1 MNDVIIL
8 KNAGIYQKKHL
19 IINEINFS
27 LGAGEFC
34 YLIGKTGAGKSSLI
48 KTLYGELPLSKGIGE
63 VVGFDLRSLTRK
75 SIPTLRRKLGIVFQD
90 FNLFMDRS
98 VYQNLSFVLKATD
111 WKDKFAIEER
121 IAEVLTDVGILHK
134 INEMPHRLSGGEQ
147 QRLVIARALLNKP
160 SLILA
165 DEATGNL
172 DPYSSHEIM
181 TLIRN
186 LVVKNHT
193 AILFATHDHRIIQKF
208 PSRVFEISEGHL
220 AEKIESN

>member
-8 KNAGIYQKKHL
+8 KNAGVYQKKNL
-19 IINEINFS
+19 IIDEINFS

-48 KTLYGELPLSKGIGE
+48 KTLYGELPLQKGMGE
-63 VVGFDLRSLTRK
+63 VVGFDLNSLHTK
-75 SIPTLRRKLGIVFQD
+75 NIPALRRKLGIVFQD

-111 WKDKFAIEER
+111 WKNKDEIEQR
-121 IAEVLTDVGILHK
+121 IKEVLAEVGIEHK

-160 SLILA
+160 ELILA

-172 DPYSSHEIM
+172 DPYSSDEIM
-181 TLIRN
+181 SLIRN

-193 AILFATHDHRIIQKF
+193 AILFASHDHRIIQKF
-208 PSRVFEISEGHL
+208 PSRVFEISAGQL
-220 AEKIESN
+220 VEKNGN

>member
-8 KNAGIYQKKHL
+8 KNAGVYQKKHL
-19 IINEINFS
+19 IIDEINFS

-48 KTLYGELPLSKGIGE
+48 KTLYGELALKKGMGE
-63 VVGFDLRSLTRK
+63 VVGFDLNTLTTK
-75 SIPTLRRKLGIVFQD
+75 QIPALRRKLGIVFQD

-98 VYQNLSFVLKATD
+98 VFENLSFVLKATA
-111 WKDKFAIEER
+111 WKGKEAIDQR
-121 IAEVLTDVGILHK
+121 ISEVLTDVGIFHK
-134 INEMPHRLSGGEQ
+134 KFDMPHRLSGGEQ

-172 DPYSSHEIM
+172 DPHSSDEIM
-181 TLIRN
+181 SLIRN
-186 LVVKNHT
+186 LVVKSHT

-208 PSRVFEISEGHL
+208 PSRVFEIKEGQLH
-220 AEKIESN
+220 ENI